1 MTAAPVWVNGVLG
14 GQINPSDR
22 GLLLGDGVFDTLV
35 SFGRTPLAG
44 DRHLARLTAH
54 AAAIGIT
61 VDPARVREGWNAVIG
76 DAAEEHIILRTTV
89 TRGITARGL
98 WPKTA
103 APPVPTV
110 VVSRAPWAEDAV
122 GSPLKL
128 VTSTIVRNAGSPA
141 ARLKTIGYLDN
152 ILAAREAAEKGADD
166 ALLLN
171 ASGKVASSTIAN
183 VFAFSNGLLVTPPET
198 DGVMA
203 GIVRGL
209 VLELARAE
217 GIEAAERSLEIA
229 DLFAADEVFLTN
241 SVRLLSPVLSI
252 DSRSVGGRSPDRVA
266 ALLQAVDARLRGN
279 GRTMHAWGEMLGL
292 WRSRSS
298 C

>member
-14 GQINPSDR
+14 GRIDPADR

-35 SFGRTPLAG
+35 SFGRIPLAG

-54 AAAIGIT
+54 AAAIGIAL
-61 VDPARVREGWNAVIG
+61 DPARVREGWNAVIG
-76 DAAEEHIILRTTV
+76 GAAEEHIILRTTV

-98 WPKTA
+98 WPKA
-103 APPVPTV
+103 AVAPTPTILV
-110 VVSRAPWAEDAV
+110 ARAEWTEAAV
-122 GSPLKL
+122 GRPLKL

-171 ASGKVASSTIAN
+171 AAGKVTCSTVAN
-183 VFAFSNGLLVTPPET
+183 VFALLGGRLITPPET

-209 VLELARAE
+209 VLELARTD
-217 GIEAAERSLEIA
+217 GIETAERSLAIEE
-229 DLFAADEVFLTN
+229 LFAADEVFLTN
-241 SVRLLSPVLSI
+241 SVRLLAPVLSI
-252 DSRSVGGRSPDRVA
+252 DSLPLGGRFPDRVT
-266 ALLQAVDARLRGN
+266 ALLQAVTGHLRRSGSAMPAR
-279 GRTMHAWGEMLGL
+279 
-292 WRSRSS
+292 
-298 C
+298 